1 MTRAATRLA
10 LTAIGLWSFLA
21 LVGARLSHLP
31 PFLVVAIVFGISGLA
46 GLVRWR
52 SWRVPPGTY
61 LVGVAGLFGYHF
73 FYFTAFRFAPAVELS
88 LINYLWPLLIVVL
101 SPLFLRRTRLRL
113 HHVIGAVAGFGG
125 AALIASGGRL
135 HLDLEHLQ
143 GYLLMAAA
151 ALTWAV
157 YSLLTKRL
165 PPFPTS
171 AVGGFCLTT
180 SLLAFALCALE
191 GQLPALATVTGRDA
205 GFLVFGGLG
214 PMGAAFYA
222 WDAALKRGDPRVI
235 GALAYL
241 TPPASTLVLVLA
253 GAGTLTWVS
262 GVALVLIVA
271 GAAIGSLDPGQNPRS
286 S

>member
-1 MTRAATRLA
+1 MTRAATSLA

-21 LVGARLSHLP
+21 LVGVRLSHLP
-31 PFLVVAIVFGISGLA
+31 PFLVLAVAFGISGLA

-52 SWRVPPGTY
+52 SWRVPPATY
-61 LVGVAGLFGYHF
+61 LVGLGGIFGYHF
-73 FYFTAFRFAPAVELS
+73 LYFTAFRFAPAVELS

-101 SPLFLRRTRLRL
+101 SPLFLRRTRLHL
-113 HHVIGAVAGFGG
+113 NHVIGAVAGFSG
-125 AALIASGGRL
+125 AALIASGGRFR
-135 HLDLEHLQ
+135 LDLVRFQ
-143 GYLLMAAA
+143 GYLLMVAA

-157 YSLLTKRL
+157 YSLMTKRL
-165 PPFPTS
+165 APFPTS

-191 GQLPALATVTGRDA
+191 GQLPALATVTGRDIA
-205 GFLVFGGLG
+205 FLVFGGLG

-241 TPPASTLVLVLA
+241 TPMASTLVLVIA

-271 GAAIGSLDPGQNPRS
+271 GAAIGSLELGHPPRPS
-286 S
+286 